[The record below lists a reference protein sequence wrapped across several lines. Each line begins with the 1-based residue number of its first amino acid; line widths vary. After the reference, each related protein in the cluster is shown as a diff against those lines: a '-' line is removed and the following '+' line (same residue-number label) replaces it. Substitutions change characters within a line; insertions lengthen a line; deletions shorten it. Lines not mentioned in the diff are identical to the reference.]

1 MANENDKYEAIMTG
15 VGLWTSYFRSN
26 PHRFV
31 QDHWGIRLKR
41 FQEINLCE
49 MFDAPSVFF
58 LGCRGI
64 SKTWSTALFASTKCT
79 LYPGTNC
86 VVVSATRKQ
95 AGELVG
101 KIEKDFMK
109 YPLFALEI
117 EEIRRNQSDTTVKF
131 RNGSSIVVATAG
143 ESSRGLRANI
153 LILDEAR
160 LIKKS
165 VIDDIL
171 KKTLTT
177 PRQTGYTDNEKYANI
192 PLEPNQI
199 IYLTSGWYQSHWCY
213 TLFRDY
219 AAAMIAGK
227 PFYAAALPYQLS
239 IKEKLLDRNQ
249 VESDMMS
256 SDFNEVSWI
265 MEMCAEFWSG
275 ADGALY
281 SYDEISPA
289 RVLKY
294 SFYPPNIAGLI
305 TDKRIRIPQKMHNE
319 IRILSADI
327 ALMQSSGKTSN
338 NDATSVFVN
347 QMMMN
352 DVGGR
357 AIKNIV
363 YGQNYEGLR
372 AEEQALAIRRLFA
385 EYDCDW
391 LVIDARGLGL
401 PLLDLL
407 MADMYDPEFGVTYSA
422 LGCYN
427 NEEIHK
433 RCKVRNAPK
442 KIWAMLANNDI
453 NSQCALT
460 LREEF
465 RQNNIR
471 LLGHEEDFEE
481 NFSQLAGFTKLK
493 LEDKLKIKAAY
504 INTSLM
510 VNELINLETEVKGNY
525 VRVKEKSGYRKDR
538 FSSLSYNIWLANL
551 LEKEF
556 SKSKKQKGFED
567 IVFQFRQPQLKII
580 R

>member
-1 MANENDKYEAIMTG
+1 MFH
-15 VGLWTSYFRSN
+15 SS
-26 PHRFV
+26 FV
-31 QDHWGIRLKR
+31 CFI
-41 FQEINLCE
+41 
-49 MFDAPSVFF
+49 
-58 LGCRGI
+58 GCRGI
-64 SKTWSTALFASTKCT
+64 SKTWTTSLFACTKCV
-79 LYPGTNC
+79 LYPGTAC
-86 VVVSATRKQ
+86 VVASATRKQ
-95 AGELVG
+95 ARELVA
-101 KIEKDFMK
+101 KIEKNFMPN
-109 YPLFALEI
+109 YPMLAFEI
-117 EEIRRNQSDTTVKF
+117 EEITNNSYNTIVRF
-131 RNGSSIVVATAG
+131 RNGSTIEVVTANQNARCGRAT
-143 ESSRGLRANI
+143 I
-153 LILDEAR
+153 LLLDEAR
-160 LIKKS
+160 MIDKRI
-165 VIDDIL
+165 IDDVL
-171 KKTLTT
+171 KKFLTASRM
-177 PRQTGYTDNEKYANI
+177 PGFMSLPKYKDY
-192 PLEPNQI
+192 PMEPNQEM
-199 IYLTSGWYQSHWCY
+199 YLTSGWFSNHWCY
-213 TLFRDY
+213 NLFRDY
-219 AAAMIAGK
+219 AAGMLHGK
-227 PFYAAALPYQLS
+227 DYFVAALPYQLS
-239 IKEKLLDRNQ
+239 LKERLLDPKR
-249 VESDMMS
+249 VEADMS
-256 SDFNEVSWI
+256 GSDFNEVSWL

-289 RVLKY
+289 RRIKY
-294 SFYPPNIAGLI
+294 AFYPPSISGLI
-305 TDKRIRIPQKMHNE
+305 TDKRVRIPAKMHNE
-319 IRILSADI
+319 VRILSADI
-327 ALMQSSGKTSN
+327 ALMQSTGKTSS
-338 NDATSVFVN
+338 NDASSVFID
-347 QMMMN
+347 QMLLN
-352 DVGGR
+352 DNGGR
-357 AIKNIV
+357 AIKNII

-401 PLLDLL
+401 PLVDML

-427 NEEIHK
+427 NEEINK

-481 NFSQLAGFTKLK
+481 DFSQLAGFTKLK
-493 LEDKLKIKAAY
+493 LEDKLKMKAAY

-556 SKSKKQKGFED
+556 ATSKKQKGFED
-567 IVFQFRQPQLKII
+567 IVFQFRQPQLK
-580 R
+580 RRK